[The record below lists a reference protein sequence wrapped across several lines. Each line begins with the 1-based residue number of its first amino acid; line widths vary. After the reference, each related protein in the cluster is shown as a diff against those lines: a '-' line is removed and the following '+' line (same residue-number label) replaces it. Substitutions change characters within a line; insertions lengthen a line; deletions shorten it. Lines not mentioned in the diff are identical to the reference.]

1 MTETVTPEATS
12 TTPPQSVDGAAGPTV
27 PQSPS
32 VPQAPA
38 QQRPLRTRISS
49 VRIALIAGTVVLAIV
64 LIFIL
69 QNTSTVSI
77 NFLGAHL
84 HVSLAVAM
92 LLAAIAGAVIM
103 AAAGTARITQLR
115 QHMRRD
121 RRRSHLG

>member
-1 MTETVTPEATS
+1 MTETVTPEAT
-12 TTPPQSVDGAAGPTV
+12 TTPPQPVDGAAGAPV
-27 PQSPS
+27 PPAPS
-32 VPQAPA
+32 R
-38 QQRPLRTRISS
+38 RPPRTRTSS

-69 QNTSTVSI
+69 QNTSTVSV

-121 RRRSHLG
+121 RRRTHLG

>member
-1 MTETVTPEATS
+1 MTETVTPEAT
-12 TTPPQSVDGAAGPTV
+12 TTPPQSVDGAASPA
-27 PQSPS
+27 PQLPPAPPAPS
-32 VPQAPA
+32 R
-38 QQRPLRTRISS
+38 RPPRTRTSG
-49 VRIALIAGTVVLAIV
+49 VRIALIAGTAVLAIV

-121 RRRSHLG
+121 RRRTHLG

>member
-1 MTETVTPEATS
+1 MTETVRPQTTN
-12 TTPPQSVDGAAGPTV
+12 TTPPVDGADGPAAQQLPPV
-27 PQSPS
+27 S
-32 VPQAPA
+32 QAPA
-38 QQRPLRTRISS
+38 QPPPRTRTSS

-121 RRRSHLG
+121 RRRTHHG

>member
-1 MTETVTPEATS
+1 MTETVAPRTA
-12 TTPPQSVDGAAGPTV
+12 TTPPQSVDGAAGPPA
-27 PQSPS
+27 PQLPHE
-32 VPQAPA
+32 PQARA
-38 QQRPLRTRISS
+38 QRPPRTRTGS
-49 VRIALIAGTVVLAIV
+49 VWIALVAGAVVLGIV

-69 QNTSTVSI
+69 QNTSAVSI

-121 RRRSHLG
+121 RRSTHLG